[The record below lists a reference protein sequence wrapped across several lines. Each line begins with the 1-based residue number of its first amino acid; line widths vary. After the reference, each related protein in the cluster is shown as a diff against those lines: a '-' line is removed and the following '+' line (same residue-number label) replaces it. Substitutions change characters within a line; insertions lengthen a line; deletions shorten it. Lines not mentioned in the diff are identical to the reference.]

1 MKVIGYEKSIFPFC
15 DHLHGDCDIFLI
27 VFLPPSS
34 LRGENGI
41 DGKDGAEGKD
51 GETPYIGDNG
61 NWFIGNTDTGI
72 PAHGE
77 DGRSPSVSINSDG
90 YWVIDSTVTAYRA
103 DGNTEKLLNT
113 LKSVFDLRENQFI
126 CEYETLQ
133 NPFWSYTN
141 STFSGWGGSSSAC
154 EEKQTDFRYAQ
165 TKGSLREE
173 GYVAACQ
180 YT

>member
-1 MKVIGYEKSIFPFC
+1 MHNSKDTRKSTFILRTGLKKTSVF
-15 DHLHGDCDIFLI
+15 DII
-27 VFLPPSS
+27 SVSS
-34 LRGENGI
+34 A
-41 DGKDGAEGKD
+41 DGKD

-72 PAHGE
+72 PARGE

-103 DGNTEKLLNT
+103 EGNTEKLLNT

-154 EEKQTDFRYAQ
+154 QEN
-165 TKGSLREE
+165 
-173 GYVAACQ
+173 
-180 YT
+180 